1 MLLFI
6 NIYRK
11 LFVKSEIR
19 LSLQNNL
26 CVINTYFIRDYFMEN
41 IFERQS
47 YVVKPSLSLDSTVFR
62 LPVSFRKG

>member
-11 LFVKSEIR
+11 LFVKSEIW

-26 CVINTYFIRDYFMEN
+26 CVINSYFIRDYFMEN